1 MEKQKL
7 SNFYI
12 PNESK
17 HFVMSDVQGTKLQ
30 NIEGIARH
38 GAEDSH
44 YRFPYGV
51 IDGWKGNENYK
62 NLLLTMKIN
71 DITNDDEAALII
83 EAIDPD
89 PKEKHKDLIPR
100 YVNK

>member
-38 GAEDSH
+38 GAADSH

-71 DITNDDEAALII
+71 DITNDDEAALLMK
-83 EAIDPD
+83 P
-89 PKEKHKDLIPR
+89 
-100 YVNK
+100 